1 MRWSR
6 KVGAVLAIVVAIS
19 ALVWRQN
26 NGRPLIRIDVPAPE
40 QKSAAQTNITERAE
54 LIVANDG
61 GYVLDGKAVSS
72 GALEDEIAKLRD
84 AKPSVVI
91 DVVAK
96 PEASPASI
104 AAALAATHVP

>member
-1 MRWSR
+1 MRWSG

-26 NGRPLIRIDVPAPE
+26 NGVLSRIDVPAPE
-40 QKSAAQTNITERAE
+40 QKSAAQTDITERAE

-96 PEASPASI
+96 PEAPSASI
-104 AAALAATHVP
+104 AAALAAAHVP